1 MFDTA
6 LSMLVPHAANWLS
19 SGRTPRRLGSAHPN
33 IAPYDKFQAGDGE
46 LFLGVVNDVQ
56 FRRFCAQVG
65 HAEWA
70 TDPRF
75 ATNPTRVQH
84 RAELR
89 AEIERTLASFKVEEI
104 CGALMKNGVPAGAVN
119 TVPQAFAQPH
129 VAHREMLVEQDG
141 HRAPGIPVKLSETPG
156 SPGLPPPKI
165 NQHAEEIL
173 AELKWRKSREGND
186 EA

>member
-1 MFDTA
+1 
-6 LSMLVPHAANWLS
+6 V
-19 SGRTPRRLGSAHPN
+19 
-33 IAPYDKFQAGDGE
+33 E
-46 LFLGVVNDVQ
+46 
-56 FRRFCAQVG
+56 
-65 HAEWA
+65 
-70 TDPRF
+70 
-75 ATNPTRVQH
+75 H

-89 AEIERTLASFKVEEI
+89 AEIERTLTGFKVEEI

-129 VAHREMLVEQDG
+129 VAHRQMLIEQDG

-156 SPGLPPPKI
+156 RLGLPPPKT

-173 AELKWRKSREGND
+173 AELEWRKTRERND